1 MRRLGRSWPGSTG
14 GASGS
19 NGRCGCTRRRTD
31 SSSGGQS
38 DDRAAAR
45 PDPVRRGGPAAVGL
59 PRRGHLARG
68 PGQGGAAPV
77 VLPQVLRGAGVRQGA
92 AGVPGLPGGGGDPA
106 GRQGPVRA
114 LRGRPLGGPMARDL
128 MFQGEIKQAVRQAYA
143 AITSGGGE
151 LVARRVYTDDE
162 LATLPS
168 GAVDWALGVGDPVRY
183 AMLRAG
189 ETALDVGSGGGID
202 TILAARR
209 VGPGGKAVGLDTLE
223 EMCERGRRHAAAA
236 GVAGWTEFVGGDRP
250 FGIDEASM
258 YPLFTPEVIEV
269 MRRTIPPDHH
279 DHVAT
284 GVIVKARKPR

>member
-1 MRRLGRSWPGSTG
+1 
-14 GASGS
+14 
-19 NGRCGCTRRRTD
+19 
-31 SSSGGQS
+31 
-38 DDRAAAR
+38 
-45 PDPVRRGGPAAVGL
+45 
-59 PRRGHLARG
+59 
-68 PGQGGAAPV
+68 
-77 VLPQVLRGAGVRQGA
+77 
-92 AGVPGLPGGGGDPA
+92 
-106 GRQGPVRA
+106 
-114 LRGRPLGGPMARDL
+114 MARDL

-223 EMCERGRRHAAAA
+223 EMCERGRRYAAAA
-236 GVAGWTEFVGGDRP
+236 GVAGWTEFVRGEMEEIPLPDGSVDVVLSNGVLNLSARKSRALAEIFRVLRPGGRICMADLTVEGDLP
-250 FGIDEASM
+250 
-258 YPLFTPEVIEV
+258 PEVAN
-269 MRRTIPPDHH
+269 DQS
-279 DHVAT
+279 AWA
-284 GVIVKARKPR
+284 G